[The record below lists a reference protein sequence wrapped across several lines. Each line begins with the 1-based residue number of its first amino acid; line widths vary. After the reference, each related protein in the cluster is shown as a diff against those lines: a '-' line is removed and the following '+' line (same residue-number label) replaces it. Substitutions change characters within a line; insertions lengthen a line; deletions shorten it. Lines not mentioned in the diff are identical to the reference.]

1 MAYIA
6 ARTALASL
14 YQGLSDIES
23 AHAAMTAPY
32 LGGRKV
38 IEGNVTRHEIPDNR
52 RAEVAN
58 AMGQS
63 FNRIAHT
70 VEANNVTVAE
80 SVAMLS
86 KRVEQSLINPRR
98 NEVAT
103 AQNAAEIR
111 QHIRSLPEGK
121 RMDFLHAAIKQ
132 GDHEVATAVIGA
144 SCFTS
149 GLNREQHETIRGLAS
164 GALPPERPHNW
175 RPLAKHTPPCRP
187 QPRPSSSDS
196 TNCCRR
202 RRRRR
207 RMRLCAN

>member
-1 MAYIA
+1 MRAPQHHSTYTFRRAFIPTSSRRLGPILADGEGPGQMAYIA

-98 NEVAT
+98 NEFAT

-144 SCFTS
+144 SCFT
-149 GLNREQHETIRGLAS
+149 LA
-164 GALPPERPHNW
+164 
-175 RPLAKHTPPCRP
+175 
-187 QPRPSSSDS
+187 
-196 TNCCRR
+196 
-202 RRRRR
+202 
-207 RMRLCAN
+207 